1 MTFKENDLAKL
12 IIDKFEEDGYEV
24 YKEVVNTGKGK
35 NRADIIL
42 VKDGEYTVIE
52 TKLSFGLT
60 VIEQSFKW
68 KPFSHYSYICVPRST
83 RRNARLFG
91 YNLCRDYGIGVIDI
105 GKKGDIR
112 IIHESSYTSEPE
124 LPQLYEEQKDQ
135 EAGSKPSKDSYIT
148 PFKITC
154 RRLVEHIQTNGEMP
168 LLTAIK
174 QIEHHYKSDASAK
187 NALTKL
193 IKIGVLPELVIYKE
207 GRTTY
212 VRLYKLELLN

>member
-1 MTFKENDLAKL
+1 MSLKESELAKL
-12 IIDKFEEDGYEV
+12 IIDKFESDGYEV

-35 NRADIIL
+35 NRADVIV
-42 VKDGEYTVIE
+42 VKDGKYTVIE

-68 KPFSHYSYICVPRST
+68 KPFTHYSYICIPRST
-83 RRNARLFG
+83 KRNARLFG
-91 YNLCRDYGIGVIDI
+91 YNLCNDYGIGVIDV

-112 IIHESSYTSEPE
+112 IVYESSYTPEPE
-124 LPQLYEEQKDQ
+124 LPQLYEEQKGQ

-154 RRLVEHIQTNGEMP
+154 RKLVEYVSEKGEIS

-174 QIEHHYKSDASAK
+174 GIDHHYKSDTSAK

-193 IKIGVLPELVIYKE
+193 IKIGVISELVVYKD

-212 VRLYKLELLN
+212 VRLYKR

>member
-1 MTFKENDLAKL
+1 MAFKESDLAKL
-12 IIDKFEEDGYEV
+12 IIDKFESDGYEV

-35 NRADIIL
+35 NRADIIV

-68 KPFSHYSYICVPRST
+68 KPFSHYSYICVTRST
-83 RRNARLFG
+83 KRNARLFG
-91 YNLCRDYGIGVIDI
+91 YNLCQDYGIGVIDI
-105 GKKGDIR
+105 GKNGDIR
-112 IIHESSYTSEPE
+112 IVHESSYTREPE

-135 EAGSKPSKDSYIT
+135 EAGAKPTKDSYIT

-154 RRLVEHIQTNGEMP
+154 RKLVEYVNENGEVL

-174 QIEHHYKSDASAK
+174 DIEHHYKSDASAK
-187 NALTKL
+187 NALIKL
-193 IKIGVLPELVIYKE
+193 INIGVINGLNIRRD
-207 GRTTY
+207 GRHVY
-212 VRLYKLELLN
+212 VFASM

>member
-1 MTFKENDLAKL
+1 MAFKESDLAK
-12 IIDKFEEDGYEV
+12 IIIEHFEADGYEV

-35 NRADIIL
+35 NRADIIA

-68 KPFSHYSYICVPRST
+68 KPFCHFSYIFVTRST
-83 RRNARLFG
+83 KRNARLFG
-91 YNLCRDYGIGVIDI
+91 YNMCRDFGVGVIDV

-112 IIHESSYTSEPE
+112 FVHDSSYTSDPE

-135 EAGSKPSKDSYIT
+135 EAGVKPSKDSYIT

-154 RRLVEHIQTNGEMP
+154 RRLVEHITTSGKMP

-174 QIEHHYKSDASAK
+174 EIEHHYKSDASAK

-193 IKIGVLPELVIYKE
+193 IKIGVLPDLIVYKE

-212 VRLYKLELLN
+212 VSLC